1 MGPTMAGRREGTIPC
16 SVNRNNKAACLP
28 HGGLSV
34 AYKFP
39 DLFLLLPS
47 LILAFS
53 LSPQATH
60 TLVLT
65 LRSSCLP
72 TMTLSSFVLS

>member
-1 MGPTMAGRREGTIPC
+1 MGPTMAGRREGTIAC
-16 SVNRNNKAACLP
+16 SVNRNSKAACLP

-60 TLVLT
+60 T
-65 LRSSCLP
+65 P
-72 TMTLSSFVLS
+72 LSSPYARHVFLR